1 MDIGSMK
8 KLIILFSISLF
19 YLQILADNN
28 YDKSIFVNS
37 HDIETLSSWGPYTD
51 RYVGISH
58 IPEMKDGIRFDFSV
72 MPGFYRNKL
81 LIPHTLYE
89 SGYYPWIIDSD
100 VKNITYRY
108 ELQWKDRVYTD
119 VTYYILN
126 ENKVLV
132 EMDCVNNTDL
142 YQNLSLN
149 LMAYINYKKEKT
161 HIYANDSE
169 KIKWIEAVDYDY
181 NEPAFKTPRYAL
193 VYDGASRNEE
203 FSSESVSRTVIGKG
217 FGKTKGDK
225 IGYTLDI
232 DKNNSRGYIVFRH
245 KTPKGKVASF
255 IMNGLVKD
263 TVYFSGNG
271 DFTLANIPYSTSKIG
286 KINLELKSL
295 GTSSTIFDGFFLSKN
310 EDCNNFVFKSDKNS
324 FIPNIEEGMYNFI
337 LKYPNIDDYYGVAWQ
352 DTLSCIREVLD
363 DKLEAY
369 FVRKTHDHVSKRL
382 VGNSK
387 WHYTNAFIRPVV
399 LEPKSSKKL
408 YAIVC
413 CGSYD
418 EVRENVHNF
427 YRKKDLNGFENKFK
441 INCYK
446 EGKKYSLGLQL
457 LQASLLSNIL
467 YPIYTQ
473 GEYIRHFTPG
483 KNWNSLYTWDSGFIA
498 EGLIDI
504 DKVKAFECIRAYTT
518 PLNSESAFI
527 HHGTPL
533 PIQIF
538 AYLDLWNRTG
548 SEEMLEF
555 LYYRLKQFFEFIVGI
570 NPYSTTQIP
579 STGLLKTWDYFY
591 NSGGWDDYPPQKA
604 LNGDRKV
611 TPVVTS
617 AYYIRAA
624 KILRMVADRLGLNK
638 DVRMYDKVIKKM
650 SDSLLKYS
658 WDEES
663 GYFGYVVHDE
673 NGNPKDIYRY
683 ADGGNYNKGLD
694 GVSPLIAN
702 IASNTQNTRMISNL
716 FSDKKLWTE
725 VGLSTVDMSA
735 PYYRTDG
742 YWNGAVWFPHQWLIW
757 KALLD
762 QGEGEKA
769 YKLAHKALDT
779 WNKECNESYY
789 TFEHFIISSG
799 RGAGW
804 HQFSGLSSPII
815 NWFNSY
821 YGIGKVSTGFEVFI
835 NQSFFND
842 DYTYYKSNISF
853 DGSSNPNSRV
863 ILLCMK
869 PNCNYKVKFNNVE
882 INYKV
887 RFSGLLEIN
896 LPKTNKPGV
905 LIVEKR

>member
-1 MDIGSMK
+1 MK
-8 KLIILFSISLF
+8 KYIINISLLF
-19 YLQILADNN
+19 FCLHLLAINGF
-28 YDKSIFVNS
+28 DKSIFSDS
-37 HDIETLSSWGPYTD
+37 HDIKTLSFWGPYTD

-58 IPEMKDGIRFDFSV
+58 IPKMKDGIRFDFSV
-72 MPGFYRNKL
+72 MPGFYRNKQ
-81 LIPHTLYE
+81 LIPHVLYE
-89 SGYYPWIIDSD
+89 SGYYPWMIDSD

-132 EMDCVNNTDL
+132 EMNCVNNSDL

-149 LMAYINYKKEKT
+149 LMAYINYKKEKSR
-161 HIYANDSE
+161 IYAENSE
-169 KIKWIEAVDYDY
+169 NIQWIEAVDYDY
-181 NEPAFKTPRYAL
+181 NEPEIKTPQYAL
-193 VYDGASRNEE
+193 VYDGAWRNEE
-203 FSSESVSRTVIGKG
+203 ISYESISNTVIGKK
-217 FGKTKGDK
+217 FGETKGDR

-232 DKNNSRGYIVFRH
+232 NKDNSEGYIVFRH
-245 KTPKGKVASF
+245 KTPKGAVASF
-255 IMNGLVKD
+255 AIDGLVKD
-263 TVYFSGNG
+263 TVSLKGYGEFV
-271 DFTLANIPYSTSKIG
+271 FTSIPYSTEKLG
-286 KINLELKSL
+286 KMKLELKSL
-295 GTSSTIFDGFFLSKN
+295 GTSATTLDGFFLSKCG
-310 EDCNNFVFKSDKNS
+310 DSNNFVVKRDKDS
-324 FIPNIEEGMYNFI
+324 FIPKIEEGKYDFI
-337 LKYPNIDDYYGVAWQ
+337 LKYPNVEEYYGVAWH
-352 DTLSCIREVLD
+352 DSLSSIREILD

-369 FVRKTHDHVSKRL
+369 FVKKTHDHVSKRL

-387 WHYTNAFIRPVV
+387 WHYTNAFIRPIVV
-399 LEPKSSKKL
+399 EPQSSKKL

-413 CGSYD
+413 CGTYD
-418 EVRENVHNF
+418 QV
-427 YRKKDLNGFENKFK
+427 KKDVSDFHVNRNIKSLENRFTV
-441 INCYK
+441 NCYR
-446 EGKKYSLGLQL
+446 EGEKYSLSLQL

-473 GEYIRHFTPG
+473 GEFIRHFTPG

-504 DKVKAFECIRAYTT
+504 DNVKAFECLRAYTT

-538 AYLDLWNRTG
+538 AYLDLWNRTE

-555 LYYRLKQFFEFIVGI
+555 LYFRFKQLFEFMVGI
-570 NPYSTTQIP
+570 NPHSTTRIP

-624 KILRMVADRLGLNK
+624 KILRMVADRLELNK
-638 DVRMYDKVIKKM
+638 DVRMYDRMIKQL
-650 SDSLLKYS
+650 SSSLLKYS

-663 GYFGYVVHDE
+663 GYFGYVVHDD
-673 NGNPKDIYRY
+673 NGNAIDIYRY
-683 ADGGNYNKGLD
+683 NDGSNFNKGLD
-694 GVSPLIAN
+694 GVSPLVAN
-702 IASNTQNTRMISNL
+702 ISDDSQNERMISNL
-716 FSDKKLWTE
+716 FSTEKLWTD
-725 VGLSTVDMSA
+725 VGLSTVDQSA
-735 PYYRTDG
+735 PYYRSDG

-762 QGEGEKA
+762 QGEGNKA
-769 YKLAHKALDT
+769 YKLANKALDT

-821 YGIGKVSTGFEVFI
+821 YVIGKVSTGFEIFI
-835 NQSFFND
+835 EKSSFND
-842 DYTYYKSNISF
+842 DYTYYESYISF
-853 DGSSNPNSRV
+853 DESSRPNSR
-863 ILLCMK
+863 IIILCMN
-869 PNCNYKVKFNNVE
+869 PDYSYRVKFNNV
-882 INYKV
+882 ILIPRV
-887 RFSGLLEIN
+887 RIPGLLEIS
-896 LPKTNKPGV
+896 LPKTNKSGN
-905 LIVEKR
+905 LIIEKI